1 MSEKDTDQ
9 SQVIQIDIRETLR
22 SKMPRYSRFVPGW
35 LVRWLE
41 RVICQ
46 DELNA
51 LLRAIGDKKGADASD
66 TVLRE
71 LGITL
76 DVRGLERLPAG
87 RVVIASNHPL
97 GGLDGL
103 ALISTLGHHYDGKIR
118 FMVNDLLMAVKPLE
132 DVFLPVN
139 KFGKQSREAVASIMA
154 EYRGDKQMLT
164 FPAGLCS
171 RLHAGGV
178 IADLEW
184 QKAVVSMAAH
194 YKRDVVPVY
203 FGGQNSRAFYRL
215 ARWRKRLGLKFNVEQ
230 IMLPAE
236 MLKQR
241 DARFTIVVGDPV
253 SWQSL
258 DTSQPA
264 AEAARLRDL
273 CYSLAPSDLQT
284 TN

>member
-1 MSEKDTDQ
+1 MSEKDTFQ

-76 DVRGLERLPAG
+76 DVQGLERLPEG

-103 ALISTLGHHYDGKIR
+103 ALISTFGHHYDGKIR

-132 DVFLPVN
+132 DIFLPVN

-154 EYRGDKQMLT
+154 EYKGDKQMLT

-194 YKRDVVPVY
+194 YKRDIVPVH
-203 FGGQNSRAFYRL
+203 FGGQNSRKFYRA
-215 ARWRKRLGLKFNVEQ
+215 ARWRKRLGIKFNLEQ
-230 IMLPAE
+230 ILLPSE

-241 DARFTIVVGDPV
+241 GARFTITVGDPV
-253 SWQSL
+253 PWQTL
-258 DTSQPA
+258 DTSQPG

-273 CYSLAPSDLQT
+273 CYSLAPAD
-284 TN
+284 

>member
-1 MSEKDTDQ
+1 MSEKDTVQ

-76 DVRGLERLPAG
+76 DVQGLERLPQG

-103 ALISTLGHHYDGKIR
+103 ALISTFGHHYDGKIR

-154 EYRGDKQMLT
+154 EYKGDKQMLT

-194 YKRDVVPVY
+194 YKRDIVPVH
-203 FGGQNSRAFYRL
+203 FVGQNSRKFYHA
-215 ARWRKRLGLKFNVEQ
+215 ARWRKRLGIKFNLEQ
-230 IMLPAE
+230 IMLPSE

-241 DARFTIVVGDPV
+241 GARFTIVVGDPV
-253 SWQSL
+253 SWQTL
-258 DTSQPA
+258 DTSQPV
-264 AEAARLRDL
+264 AEAARLRNL
-273 CYSLAPSDLQT
+273 CYSLASA
-284 TN
+284 N